1 MCLQSHKIGCADK
14 TCFHRLNHMQLSFI
28 ISFQINEEN
37 LQFMQH
43 RDVYCH
49 DYFNF
54 IRSLAFV
61 NNVSNIPI
69 VYYKIGLMV
78 STVYLFS

>member
-1 MCLQSHKIGCADK
+1 MV
-14 TCFHRLNHMQLSFI
+14 FI

-54 IRSLAFV
+54 IRSLSFV
-61 NNVSNIPI
+61 NNVSITTVVHKPART
-69 VYYKIGLMV
+69 
-78 STVYLFS
+78 STDVNTYPVASCDG